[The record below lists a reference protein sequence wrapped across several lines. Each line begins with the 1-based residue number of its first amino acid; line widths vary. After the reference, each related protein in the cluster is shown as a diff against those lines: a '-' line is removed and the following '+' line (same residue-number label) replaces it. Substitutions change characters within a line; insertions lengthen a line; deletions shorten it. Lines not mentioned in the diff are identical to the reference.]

1 MGSFN
6 LGSQE
11 SAATLQRR
19 PEGRIIGAM
28 ADLEEPAFR
37 RDRRFLVR
45 LVVLLVLG
53 GVGGLW
59 AVSHLTSRS
68 FAGCAARTMGAPSE
82 AEPAAAP

>member
-1 MGSFN
+1 
-6 LGSQE
+6 
-11 SAATLQRR
+11 
-19 PEGRIIGAM
+19 M
-28 ADLEEPAFR
+28 ADLEEHAFR

-68 FAGCAARTMGAPSE
+68 FAGCAARTFGGADES
-82 AEPAAAP
+82 APASP